1 VNSFESAL
9 DWLYSTQ
16 QFGIKPGLELMFR
29 LAHAL
34 ELKTDSAAAPD
45 AHHNPATPAYIHVA
59 GTNGK
64 GSTCAFIAA
73 ICREAGFRTGLYTS
87 PHLIGFRER
96 IQINGLQIS
105 ETDALNGLRK
115 IRAITQNW
123 QPHPTFFEITTALAM
138 HCFQENHAEV
148 VVLETGMGGRLDATN
163 VVNPI
168 VSVITPIAFDH
179 EQYLGNTIDKIAFEK
194 AGIIKRSAPVVS
206 APQDPVA
213 ANVLNNQ
220 ASEFGTPI
228 SYTNLPY
235 DGPLGLRGVV
245 QNWNAALAIKAVK
258 ASGLS
263 IDDAT
268 IRTGL
273 LKAEWP
279 GRFQIVSDNLIL
291 DGAHNPN
298 AARAL
303 AENWRS
309 AFGEEKACLIF
320 GCMAD
325 KDVEGVL
332 KNLNP
337 ITASIQLSP
346 VQSPRAVS
354 VSELQKLCNKWMPGI
369 PVRSHDSLKA
379 ALGAQTQHRRLL
391 TGSLFLVGEALGM
404 LQGSLR
410 EASLQ

>member
-1 VNSFESAL
+1 MNSFESAL
-9 DWLYSTQ
+9 DWLYGTQ

-29 LAHAL
+29 LARAL
-34 ELKTDSAAAPD
+34 ELKTAHAAARD
-45 AHHNPATPAYIHVA
+45 AHHNPAAPAYIHVA

-73 ICREAGFRTGLYTS
+73 ICREAGLRTGLYTS

-96 IQINGLQIS
+96 IQINGIQIS
-105 ETDALNGLRK
+105 ENDALDGLCK
-115 IRAITQNW
+115 IRAITQDW
-123 QPHPTFFEITTALAM
+123 QPHPTFFEITTALAI
-138 HCFQENHAEV
+138 HWFEKKHVDV

-163 VVNPI
+163 IVHPL

-179 EQYLGNTIDKIAFEK
+179 EQYLGSTLDKIAFEK

-206 APQDPVA
+206 APQDPIA
-213 ANVLNNQ
+213 ATVLNNQ
-220 ASEFGTPI
+220 ASEFGTTI
-228 SYTNLPY
+228 SYANLPY
-235 DGPLGLRGVV
+235 DGPLGLKGVV
-245 QNWNAALAIKAVK
+245 QNWNAALAIKAIK
-258 ASGLS
+258 ASGLP
-263 IDDAT
+263 INDALM
-268 IRTGL
+268 REGL

-309 AFGEEKACLIF
+309 VFGEEKACLIF

-332 KNLNP
+332 RNLNP
-337 ITASIQLSP
+337 ITASIQLCP

-354 VSELQKLCNKWMPGI
+354 VSELQKLCSKWMPGI

-391 TGSLFLVGEALGM
+391 TGSLFLVGEALGIV
-404 LQGSLR
+404 QGTLR

>member
-1 VNSFESAL
+1 MNSFEGAL

-16 QFGIKPGLELMFR
+16 QFGIKPGLALMLR
-29 LAHAL
+29 LARAL
-34 ELKTDSAAAPD
+34 GLQTESAPVLGGPANQAA
-45 AHHNPATPAYIHVA
+45 PAYIHVA

-73 ICREAGFRTGLYTS
+73 ICREAGLRTGLYTS
-87 PHLIGFRER
+87 PHLICFRER
-96 IQINGLQIS
+96 IQINGLQIPES
-105 ETDALNGLRK
+105 DALDGLRK
-115 IRAITQNW
+115 IRTLIQDW
-123 QPHPTFFEITTALAM
+123 QPHPTFFEITTALALQW
-138 HCFQENHAEV
+138 FQEKHAEV

-163 VVNPI
+163 IVNPT
-168 VSVITPIAFDH
+168 VSVITPVAFDH
-179 EQYLGNTIDKIAFEK
+179 EQYLGHTLEKIAFEK

-206 APQDPVA
+206 APQDPMVET
-213 ANVLNNQ
+213 VLN
-220 ASEFGTPI
+220 ARALELGTPI
-228 SYTNLPY
+228 SWTKSPY
-235 DGPLGLRGVV
+235 DGPLGIRGTV
-245 QNWNAALAIKAVK
+245 QNWNAALAIKAIK

-268 IRTGL
+268 IREGL

-279 GRFQIVSDNLIL
+279 GRFQMVSANLVL

-298 AARAL
+298 AAGVL

-309 AFGEEKACLIF
+309 AFGEEKACVVF

-325 KDVEGVL
+325 KDIEGVL
-332 KNLNP
+332 ENLRP

-354 VSELQKLCNKWMPGI
+354 VSDLQKLCNKLMPGI

-379 ALGAQTQHRRLL
+379 ALDAQTQHRRLV
-391 TGSLFLVGEALGM
+391 TGSLFLVGEALGII
-404 LQGSLR
+404 QGSSR

>member
-9 DWLYSTQ
+9 DWLYGTQ

-29 LAHAL
+29 LARAL
-34 ELKTDSAAAPD
+34 ELKTAHAAEQD
-45 AHHNPATPAYIHVA
+45 AHHNSAAPAYIHVA

-73 ICREAGFRTGLYTS
+73 ICREAGLRTGLYTS

-96 IQINGLQIS
+96 IQINGIQIS
-105 ETDALNGLRK
+105 ENDALDGLCK
-115 IRAITQNW
+115 IRAITQDW
-123 QPHPTFFEITTALAM
+123 EPHPTFFEITTALAI
-138 HCFQENHAEV
+138 HWFEKKHVDV

-163 VVNPI
+163 VVHPL

-179 EQYLGNTIDKIAFEK
+179 EQYLGNTLDKIAFEK

-206 APQDPVA
+206 APQDPIA
-213 ANVLNNQ
+213 ATVLNNQ
-220 ASEFGTPI
+220 ASEFGTTI
-228 SYTNLPY
+228 SYANLPY
-235 DGPLGLRGVV
+235 DGPLRLKGVV
-245 QNWNAALAIKAVK
+245 QNWNAALAIEAIK
-258 ASGLS
+258 ASGLP
-263 IDDAT
+263 INDAI
-268 IRTGL
+268 IREGL

-298 AARAL
+298 AAHAL

-332 KNLNP
+332 RNLNP

-354 VSELQKLCNKWMPGI
+354 VSELQKLCSKWMPGI

-404 LQGSLR
+404 VQGTLR